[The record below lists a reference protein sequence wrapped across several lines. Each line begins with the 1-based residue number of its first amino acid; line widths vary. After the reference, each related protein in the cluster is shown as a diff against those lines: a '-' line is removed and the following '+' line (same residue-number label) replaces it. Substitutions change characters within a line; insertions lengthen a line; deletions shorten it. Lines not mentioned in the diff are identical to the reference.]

1 MIEVITMHKKDAPAA
16 VQVRLSATEQ
26 IPHTNSDFIVCSAI
40 GRLSGKLSTTASR
53 GASIGLN
60 YGSLRAAL

>member
-1 MIEVITMHKKDAPAA
+1 MHKKDAPDAG
-16 VQVRLSATEQ
+16 QMTSNSTEQ
-26 IPHTNSDFIVCSAI
+26 IHYTNSVFSVYNASE
-40 GRLSGKLSTTASR
+40 RLSGKLSTTASR

>member
-1 MIEVITMHKKDAPAA
+1 MHKKDAPRA
-16 VQVRLSATEQ
+16 
-26 IPHTNSDFIVCSAI
+26 IPLMLNAMERMRCTNSVFSVYNASK
-40 GRLSGKLSTTASR
+40 RLSGKLSTTASR